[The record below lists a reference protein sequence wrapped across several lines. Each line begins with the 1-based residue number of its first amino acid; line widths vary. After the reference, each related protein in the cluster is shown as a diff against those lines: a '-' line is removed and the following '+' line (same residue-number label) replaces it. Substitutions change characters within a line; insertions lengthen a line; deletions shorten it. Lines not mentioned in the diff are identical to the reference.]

1 MGSYTDTKLYPN
13 TYLKLGS
20 VSPVGT
26 LLDLS
31 FNSGIETFEDYDTGN
46 VSTLAGGSGFAGP
59 ATLTLYTE

>member
-1 MGSYTDTKLYPN
+1 
-13 TYLKLGS
+13 
-20 VSPVGT
+20 

-31 FNSGIETFEDYDTGN
+31 FNSGTETFEDYDTGN